1 MASLLVSYIM
11 GVLDA
16 LGSLHLSLCN
26 HSLRLEEMQ
35 VSDGVLGGL
44 SIQSPESE
52 AWLGEIREVF
62 PVVDLDLLR

>member
-1 MASLLVSYIM
+1 MASLLVSYIL

-16 LGSLHLSLCN
+16 LGSLHLNLCN
-26 HSLRLEEMQ
+26 YSLRLEEMQ
-35 VSDGVLGGL
+35 VSDGVFGGL